1 MNFVPINKLR
11 TILYFVENYLE
22 WKIIGRGAA
31 FFFLLLL
38 SFTLHII
45 YLTVPQSNKVHLILN
60 SESEID
66 FLELREK
73 NIKSSDENGLVALKF
88 GRFGLFIICILVQRD
103 VDCASIMS
111 VHGIRHF
118 NFMNN
123 IVWCADRYLS
133 HSFISLLLCVAF
145 LLTPCSL

>member
-1 MNFVPINKLR
+1 M
-11 TILYFVENYLE
+11 ENY
-22 WKIIGRGAA
+22 RSRSCV
-31 FFFLLLL
+31 FFLLLL